1 MIRSK
6 VLFKKNLKLIQ
17 IRLCWVWSNCVLF
30 SLSADHQSIF
40 QLEKWSARFEIHQRS
55 RIFDK
60 NNSFLLENFDI
71 TCFRFLIITP
81 ILYLMVDRSKSD
93 LEKVLV
99 LFLIFSNKFL
109 IKITSKMTCWTS
121 KVGVF
126 AQKCDP
132 IGIFQIF

>member
-55 RIFDK
+55 RIFNK

-71 TCFRFLIITP
+71 TCFSIYDNYSLII
-81 ILYLMVDRSKSD
+81 DGFKSD

-126 AQKCDP
+126 AQKCDL